1 MKNHGAAFVAVVAA
15 LFMGCAAAE
24 APPSP
29 SSSASSAPAAST
41 AAAQGGGPG
50 PAVGE
55 QLPPFE
61 APDQDGRRQGFE
73 TLRGK
78 NGLLL
83 NFNRSVVW

>member
-1 MKNHGAAFVAVVAA
+1 MKTRIAFLAA
-15 LFMGCAAAE
+15 LLVQCAGE
-24 APPSP
+24 TP
-29 SSSASSAPAAST
+29 PAASPAASPP
-41 AAAQGGGPG
+41 AAAAPSGKGAGPG

-55 QLPPFE
+55 RLPAFE
-61 APDQDGRRQGFE
+61 APDQDGRRQDFE